1 MVLVSYTHGGYAITM
16 QEVTWKAA
24 QALLPRI
31 EGQVGGLL
39 RMVQE
44 DRYCMDAL
52 TQVNA
57 VRTVLYKVLH
67 PAT

>member
-1 MVLVSYTHGGYAITM
+1 MSQKPRAVQHEA
-16 QEVTWKAA
+16 TWKAA

-44 DRYCMDAL
+44 DRYCVDAL

-57 VRTVLYKVLH
+57 VRAALYKVLY